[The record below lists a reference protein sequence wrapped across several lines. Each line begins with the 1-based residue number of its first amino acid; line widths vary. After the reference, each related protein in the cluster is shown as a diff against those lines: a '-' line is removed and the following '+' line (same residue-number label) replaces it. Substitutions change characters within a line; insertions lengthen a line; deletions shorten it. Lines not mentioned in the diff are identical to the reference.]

1 MSMSLRI
8 IVGLDEC
15 HLFTGEMISPMY
27 RKNSCKGFFAYAFRT
42 TQNDEFIHI
51 LQASKSVVSENRVK
65 LQQFH
70 DLESEVTS
78 SLNKVQDKAREP
90 VHVVFGT
97 SVKPAVNQVQVCV
110 CSHQY
115 HTDCPA
121 TLLSFI
127 EEATTKY
134 TI

>member
-1 MSMSLRI
+1 MSAIYLLERWSLPCI
-8 IVGLDEC
+8 EKIHE
-15 HLFTGEMISPMY
+15 
-27 RKNSCKGFFAYAFRT
+27 GFFVYAFRT

-110 CSHQY
+110 SSN
-115 HTDCPA
+115 CP
-121 TLLSFI
+121 TYIIWDRLSVC
-127 EEATTKY
+127 T
-134 TI
+134 